1 MDRKYLEKVK
11 ETFQEDMGFA
21 FTDFLDTLSYFNYSF
36 SETLVKRVKNPSS
49 LYPPKSITN

>member
-21 FTDFLDTLSYFNYSF
+21 FTDFLDILSYFD
-36 SETLVKRVKNPSS
+36 VV
-49 LYPPKSITN
+49 